1 MSRFLGKPLSDR
13 EKQVMDL
20 LCSGES
26 ITSTS
31 KLLSLSTN
39 TVSTYLI
46 RIKLKLGAKSTIN
59 AAVVY
64 VRGGLAGAVA

>member
-39 TVSTYLI
+39 TISTYLI
-46 RIKLKLGAKSTIN
+46 RIKLKLGAKSTTH
-59 AAVVY
+59 AAAIY
-64 VRGGLAGAVA
+64 AKAATGAPD